1 MRVSV
6 SVDLDN
12 ALRKLLPRA
21 ARIEAAL
28 DAGATAAHGMMQIY
42 PPPPAGS
49 RYRRTGNLRQKLRIK
64 KLSKTSRIVENTA
77 SYARFVYGM
86 PQARPSRALGVGAGC
101 GGSGEEGS
109 NCGAEGEG
117 EVK

>member
-12 ALRKLLPRA
+12 ALRKLLPRSA
-21 ARIEAAL
+21 QIEAAL
-28 DAGATAAHGMMQIY
+28 DAGAAAAHGVMQVY
-42 PPPPAGS
+42 PPPPVGS

-64 KLSKTSRIVENTA
+64 KLSKASRIVENTA

-86 PQARPSRALGVGAGC
+86 PQARMHRGRWASLRDA
-101 GGSGEEGS
+101 
-109 NCGAEGEG
+109 AEAAKKEAIAVLKERGR
-117 EVK
+117 

>member
-6 SVDLDN
+6 AVDLDN

-21 ARIEAAL
+21 PQIEAAL

-64 KLSKTSRIVENTA
+64 KPSKTSRIVENTA
-77 SYARFVYGM
+77 SYARYVYGM
-86 PQARPSRALGVGAGC
+86 PQARVHRGRWASLRDA
-101 GGSGEEGS
+101 
-109 NCGAEGEG
+109 AEAAKKEAIAVLKGR
-117 EVK
+117 

>member
-21 ARIEAAL
+21 PQIEAAL

-64 KLSKTSRIVENTA
+64 KPSKTSRIVENTA
-77 SYARFVYGM
+77 SYARYVYGM
-86 PQARPSRALGVGAGC
+86 PQARVHRGRWASVRDAAEAAKKEAIAALKGR
-101 GGSGEEGS
+101 
-109 NCGAEGEG
+109 
-117 EVK
+117 

>member
-1 MRVSV
+1 MRLSV

-21 ARIEAAL
+21 AQIEAAL
-28 DAGATAAHGMMQIY
+28 DAGAAAAHSVMQVY

-64 KLSKTSRIVENTA
+64 KPSKTSRIVENTV
-77 SYARFVYGM
+77 SYARYVYGM
-86 PQARPSRALGVGAGC
+86 PQARVHRGRWASVRDA
-101 GGSGEEGS
+101 
-109 NCGAEGEG
+109 AEAAKKEAIAVLKGR
-117 EVK
+117 

>member
-6 SVDLDN
+6 SVDLNN

-28 DAGATAAHGMMQIY
+28 DAGAAAAHSVMQVY
-42 PPPPAGS
+42 PPPSGS
-49 RYRRTGNLRQKLRIK
+49 RYRRTGNLRQKLRLR

-77 SYARFVYGM
+77 SYARYVYGM
-86 PQARPSRALGVGAGC
+86 PQARVHRGRWASVRDAAAAAQKEAIAVLKGR
-101 GGSGEEGS
+101 
-109 NCGAEGEG
+109 
-117 EVK
+117 

>member
-12 ALRKLLPRA
+12 ALRKLLPRSA
-21 ARIEAAL
+21 QIEAAL
-28 DAGATAAHGMMQIY
+28 DAGATAAHGVMQVY

-49 RYRRTGNLRQKLRIK
+49 RYRRTGNLRQKLRIE
-64 KLSKTSRIVENTA
+64 KLSKTLRIVENTA

-86 PQARPSRALGVGAGC
+86 PQARVHRGRWASVRDA
-101 GGSGEEGS
+101 
-109 NCGAEGEG
+109 AEAAKKEAIAVLKGR
-117 EVK
+117 

>member
-21 ARIEAAL
+21 PQIEAAL

-64 KLSKTSRIVENTA
+64 KLSRTSRIVENTA
-77 SYARFVYGM
+77 SYARYVYGM
-86 PQARPSRALGVGAGC
+86 PQARVHRGRWASVRDAA
-101 GGSGEEGS
+101 EEAKKEAIAVLKERGR
-109 NCGAEGEG
+109 
-117 EVK
+117 

>member
-1 MRVSV
+1 MQVSV

-77 SYARFVYGM
+77 SYARYVYGM
-86 PQARPSRALGVGAGC
+86 PQARVHRGRWASLRDA
-101 GGSGEEGS
+101 
-109 NCGAEGEG
+109 AEAAKKEAIAVLKGR
-117 EVK
+117 

>member
-6 SVDLDN
+6 SVDINN

-21 ARIEAAL
+21 AQIEAAL
-28 DAGATAAHGMMQIY
+28 DAGAAAAHSVMQIY
-42 PPPPAGS
+42 PSPPPGS
-49 RYRRTGNLRQKLRIK
+49 RYRRTGNLRQKLRLR

-86 PQARPSRALGVGAGC
+86 PQARVHAGRWA
-101 GGSGEEGS
+101 SVRDA
-109 NCGAEGEG
+109 AEAAKKEAIAVLRERGR
-117 EVK
+117 

>member
-64 KLSKTSRIVENTA
+64 KLSKTLRIVENTA
-77 SYARFVYGM
+77 SYARYVYGM
-86 PQARPSRALGVGAGC
+86 PQARVHRGRWASVRDA
-101 GGSGEEGS
+101 
-109 NCGAEGEG
+109 AEAAKKEAIAVLKGR
-117 EVK
+117 

>member
-6 SVDLDN
+6 SVDINN

-28 DAGATAAHGMMQIY
+28 DAGAAAAHSVMQVY
-42 PPPPAGS
+42 PPPPASS
-49 RYRRTGNLRQKLRIK
+49 RYRRTGNLRQKLRLR

-86 PQARPSRALGVGAGC
+86 PQARMHRGRWASVRDA
-101 GGSGEEGS
+101 
-109 NCGAEGEG
+109 AEAAKKEAVAVLKGR
-117 EVK
+117 

>member
-12 ALRKLLPRA
+12 ALRKLLPRE

-64 KLSKTSRIVENTA
+64 KLSRTSRIVENTA
-77 SYARFVYGM
+77 SYARYVYGM
-86 PQARPSRALGVGAGC
+86 PQARVH
-101 GGSGEEGS
+101 SGRWAS
-109 NCGAEGEG
+109 VRDAAEAAKKEAIAVLKGR
-117 EVK
+117 

>member
-12 ALRKLLPRA
+12 ALRKLLPQT

-28 DAGATAAHGMMQIY
+28 DAGAAAAHGVMQIY

-64 KLSKTSRIVENTA
+64 KLSRTSRIVENTA
-77 SYARFVYGM
+77 SYARYVYGM
-86 PQARPSRALGVGAGC
+86 PQARVHRGRWASLRDAAEAARKEALVVLKGR
-101 GGSGEEGS
+101 
-109 NCGAEGEG
+109 
-117 EVK
+117 

>member
-6 SVDLDN
+6 AVDLDN
-12 ALRKLLPRA
+12 ALRKLLPREV
-21 ARIEAAL
+21 RIESAL
-28 DAGATAAHGMMQIY
+28 DAGAAAAHGVMQIY

-77 SYARFVYGM
+77 SYARYVYGM
-86 PQARPSRALGVGAGC
+86 PQARVHRGRWASVRDA
-101 GGSGEEGS
+101 
-109 NCGAEGEG
+109 AEAAKKEAIAVLKGR
-117 EVK
+117 

>member
-6 SVDLDN
+6 AVDLDN

-64 KLSKTSRIVENTA
+64 KLSKTSRIIENTA
-77 SYARFVYGM
+77 SYARYVYGM
-86 PQARPSRALGVGAGC
+86 PQARVHRGRWASLRDA
-101 GGSGEEGS
+101 
-109 NCGAEGEG
+109 AEAAKKEAIAVLKGR
-117 EVK
+117 

>member
-1 MRVSV
+1 MQVSV
-6 SVDLDN
+6 AVDLDN

-21 ARIEAAL
+21 AQIEAAL
-28 DAGATAAHGMMQIY
+28 DAGAAAAHSVMQIY

-77 SYARFVYGM
+77 SYARYVYGM
-86 PQARPSRALGVGAGC
+86 PQARVHRGRWASVRDA
-101 GGSGEEGS
+101 
-109 NCGAEGEG
+109 AEAAKKEAVAVLKGR
-117 EVK
+117 

>member
-21 ARIEAAL
+21 PQIEAAL

-77 SYARFVYGM
+77 SYARYVYGM
-86 PQARPSRALGVGAGC
+86 PQARVHRGRWASVRDAAEAALKEAIAVLKERGR
-101 GGSGEEGS
+101 
-109 NCGAEGEG
+109 
-117 EVK
+117 

>member
-12 ALRKLLPRA
+12 ALRKLLPRSA
-21 ARIEAAL
+21 QIEAAL
-28 DAGATAAHGMMQIY
+28 DAGAAAAHSVMQVY

-77 SYARFVYGM
+77 SYARYVYGM
-86 PQARPSRALGVGAGC
+86 PQARVHRGRWASVRDAA
-101 GGSGEEGS
+101 EEAKKEAIAVLKERGR
-109 NCGAEGEG
+109 
-117 EVK
+117 

>member
-21 ARIEAAL
+21 PQIETAL

-64 KLSKTSRIVENTA
+64 KLSRTSRIVENTA
-77 SYARFVYGM
+77 SYARYVYGM
-86 PQARPSRALGVGAGC
+86 PQARVHRGRWASVRDAA
-101 GGSGEEGS
+101 EEAKKEAIAVLKERGR
-109 NCGAEGEG
+109 
-117 EVK
+117 

>member
-1 MRVSV
+1 MRLSV
-6 SVDLDN
+6 SVDVDN
-12 ALRKLLPRA
+12 ALRKLLPRSTQ
-21 ARIEAAL
+21 IEAAL
-28 DAGATAAHGMMQIY
+28 DAGAAAAHGVMQVY

-86 PQARPSRALGVGAGC
+86 PQARVHRGRWASVRDA
-101 GGSGEEGS
+101 
-109 NCGAEGEG
+109 AEAAKNEAIAVLKGR
-117 EVK
+117 

>member
-86 PQARPSRALGVGAGC
+86 PQARVH
-101 GGSGEEGS
+101 SGRCAS
-109 NCGAEGEG
+109 VRDAAEAAKKEAIAVLKERGR
-117 EVK
+117 

>member
-1 MRVSV
+1 MKVSV

-21 ARIEAAL
+21 AQIEAAL
-28 DAGATAAHGMMQIY
+28 DAGATAAHGVMQMY

-77 SYARFVYGM
+77 SYARYVYGM
-86 PQARPSRALGVGAGC
+86 PQARVHAGRWA
-101 GGSGEEGS
+101 SVVDAAEAAKKEAVAVLEERGR
-109 NCGAEGEG
+109 
-117 EVK
+117 

>member
-21 ARIEAAL
+21 PQIEAAL

-77 SYARFVYGM
+77 SYARYVYGM
-86 PQARPSRALGVGAGC
+86 PQARVHRGRWASLRDA
-101 GGSGEEGS
+101 
-109 NCGAEGEG
+109 AEAAKKEAIAVLKERGR
-117 EVK
+117 

>member
-6 SVDLDN
+6 AVDLDN
-12 ALRKLLPRA
+12 ALRKLLPRE

-64 KLSKTSRIVENTA
+64 KLSRTSRIVENTA
-77 SYARFVYGM
+77 SYARYVYGM
-86 PQARPSRALGVGAGC
+86 PQARVHRGRWASLRDA
-101 GGSGEEGS
+101 
-109 NCGAEGEG
+109 AEAAKKEAIAVLKGR
-117 EVK
+117 

>member
-6 SVDLDN
+6 AVDLDN

-64 KLSKTSRIVENTA
+64 KLSRTSRIVENTA
-77 SYARFVYGM
+77 SYARYVYGM
-86 PQARPSRALGVGAGC
+86 PQARVHRGRWASLRDA
-101 GGSGEEGS
+101 
-109 NCGAEGEG
+109 AEAAKKEAIAVLKGR
-117 EVK
+117 

>member
-21 ARIEAAL
+21 PQIEAAL

-77 SYARFVYGM
+77 SYARYVYGM
-86 PQARPSRALGVGAGC
+86 PQARVHRGRWASVRDA
-101 GGSGEEGS
+101 
-109 NCGAEGEG
+109 AEAAKKEAIAVLKERGR
-117 EVK
+117 